1 MWYLYIIMF
10 DSLSLRLLQQPHWL
24 ESGLRCTAYHGWDC
38 RVSVGGGVRKGG
50 SAMWEGVTL
59 GLERGGSAMW
69 EG

>member
-50 SAMWEGVTL
+50 GDVGIGEGRECNVGGVTL
-59 GLERGGSAMW
+59 EL
-69 EG
+69 